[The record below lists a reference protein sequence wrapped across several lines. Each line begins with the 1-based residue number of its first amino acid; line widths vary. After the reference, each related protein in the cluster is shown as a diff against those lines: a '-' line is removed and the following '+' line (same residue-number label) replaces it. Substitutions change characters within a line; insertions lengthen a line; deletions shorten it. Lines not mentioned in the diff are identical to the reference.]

1 MSLIVF
7 NQSMTELTAAQ
18 QQELMIRAGT
28 LAAGFLTSGLTAALE
43 RTTGLDIL
51 EIEPLAD
58 PGGGARVTIGNEIAP
73 GLVARFTRQFGNTV
87 YDEVTIEYRLFR
99 ILRIRASLS
108 DAPTIVSSFRR
119 VERAGIDL
127 ILFFSF

>member
-1 MSLIVF
+1 YPTSSIDFRGDLNPDLFITVNRIISGVEARVTISGSLRNPELNVSSSPPLDPSDVMSLIVF

-58 PGGGARVTIGNEIAP
+58 
-73 GLVARFTRQFGNTV
+73 
-87 YDEVTIEYRLFR
+87 
-99 ILRIRASLS
+99 
-108 DAPTIVSSFRR
+108 
-119 VERAGIDL
+119 
-127 ILFFSF
+127 